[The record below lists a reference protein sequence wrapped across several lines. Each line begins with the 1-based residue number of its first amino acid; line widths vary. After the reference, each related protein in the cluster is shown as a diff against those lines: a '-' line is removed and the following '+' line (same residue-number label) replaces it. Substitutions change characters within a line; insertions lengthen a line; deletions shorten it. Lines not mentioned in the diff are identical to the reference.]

1 MTLHNIFKTFVYLL
15 LIEKKIQSF
24 NPFMDNELFM
34 INWAGPLLDIPT
46 KKLDGSIVVMT
57 KDEEKYQCILPESE
71 EKRQENSKNYN
82 GPTPDEL
89 MEALFTQSACSYR
102 IESYWTYELCHSKY
116 LRQYHETKEPGKK
129 PKIQEYFLGYHER
142 FLRDK
147 NQNSD
152 NSKSKGVETVE
163 RVKSKKIDGIELP
176 YYEVNMTDGTNCDL
190 LNAPRRTRLLYVCQ
204 PDGHGEIYD
213 MKESS
218 TCEYEIMVLTAVLCS
233 HPDFRPK
240 NPPVNQIQ
248 CHAIEA
254 SSDEPKAVSNFE
266 SASTTIRHHTTDE
279 GIVKEEI
286 TVSDG
291 DTINKVKVYHT
302 PKATTPPTPTL
313 GPNTDKQILRDFLS
327 SDYCL
332 QGGTGWWKHEFCYNK
347 HARQYHDGP
356 EGRQV
361 IYLGHWNFQKHL
373 EWLQKHPSKRP
384 KEKDSR
390 KHISLLY
397 TDGDICDL
405 TGNKRITEVR
415 LKCIPN
421 EQHPH
426 AVALYLMEPS
436 PCNYILGIESP
447 LFCSLLMKA
456 DDDGIFTLADV
467 KGL

>member
-163 RVKSKKIDGIELP
+163 R
-176 YYEVNMTDGTNCDL
+176 
-190 LNAPRRTRLLYVCQ
+190 
-204 PDGHGEIYD
+204 
-213 MKESS
+213 
-218 TCEYEIMVLTAVLCS
+218 
-233 HPDFRPK
+233 
-240 NPPVNQIQ
+240 
-248 CHAIEA
+248 
-254 SSDEPKAVSNFE
+254 
-266 SASTTIRHHTTDE
+266 DE

-436 PCNYILGIESP
+436 PCNYILGVSIIPACIYYQHLIESP

>member
-102 IESYWTYELCHSKY
+102 
-116 LRQYHETKEPGKK
+116 
-129 PKIQEYFLGYHER
+129 
-142 FLRDK
+142 
-147 NQNSD
+147 
-152 NSKSKGVETVE
+152 
-163 RVKSKKIDGIELP
+163 
-176 YYEVNMTDGTNCDL
+176 
-190 LNAPRRTRLLYVCQ
+190 
-204 PDGHGEIYD
+204 
-213 MKESS
+213 
-218 TCEYEIMVLTAVLCS
+218 
-233 HPDFRPK
+233 
-240 NPPVNQIQ
+240 
-248 CHAIEA
+248 
-254 SSDEPKAVSNFE
+254 
-266 SASTTIRHHTTDE
+266 DE

-436 PCNYILGIESP
+436 PCNYILGVSIIPACIYYQHLIESP